1 MDDPKYTINPST
13 VLTIVKTAGSLLAF
27 ATLFFGTVMRL
38 LSARD
43 IAGLFVYLQQND
55 TIAGLTMLA
64 TAGWF
69 VWRNLAAYWRK
80 RREVEI
86 ANAAPSSV
94 AVVKGSTDA

>member
-1 MDDPKYTINPST
+1 MEPKYVVNPST
-13 VLTIVKTAGSLLAF
+13 VLAVVKTAGSLLAF
-27 ATLFFGTVMRL
+27 AVLFFGTVMRF

-43 IAGLFVYLQQND
+43 LAGLFVYLQQND

-80 RREVEI
+80 QRDVEI
-86 ANAAPSSV
+86 AQAAPNSV
-94 AVVKGSTDA
+94 AVVK